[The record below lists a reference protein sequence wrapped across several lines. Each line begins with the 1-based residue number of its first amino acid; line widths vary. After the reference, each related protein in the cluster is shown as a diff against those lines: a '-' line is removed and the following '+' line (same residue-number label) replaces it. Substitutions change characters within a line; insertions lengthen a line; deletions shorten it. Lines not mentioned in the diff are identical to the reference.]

1 MPLLGES
8 VTEGTISAWLKAPG
22 DRIAADEPLFE
33 VSTDKVDSEVP
44 SRFAGTLVRILADVG
59 DTVAVGAPIAVL
71 EVDSDDPALGAGPP
85 QADGDVAAPATVAP
99 ADAHPAALSDVQTAR
114 PEPSQE
120 GRPAAARRVPAPARV
135 DERRLVP
142 LPPRPDRPGAA
153 ARPGDPASAN
163 GQAPVPVVAA
173 PAVPDETP
181 PGARF
186 VVHNA
191 MRRVIGR
198 RMSESLH
205 TAAHTLA

>member
-71 EVDSDDPALGAGPP
+71 EVDSDDPALDAGPQP
-85 QADGDVAAPATVAP
+85 AGADGDVSPPSTAAAANG
-99 ADAHPAALSDVQTAR
+99 HPAAQPAVRAAR
-114 PEPSQE
+114 PAPSPDVREPSA
-120 GRPAAARRVPAPARV
+120 PRVPAPARV
-135 DERRLVP
+135 DDRRLVP
-142 LPPRPDRPGAA
+142 LPPRPIRPGAA
-153 ARPGDPASAN
+153 DRPVTLPGSVD
-163 GQAPVPVVAA
+163 GQGPAPVAA
-173 PAVPDETP
+173 ASAVPDETP

-186 VVHNA
+186 VGHNA
-191 MRRVIGR
+191 MRRVIG
-198 RMSESLH
+198 
-205 TAAHTLA
+205 